1 MKISPNRILYLD
13 EVRSLAII
21 LVVLGHLIR
30 MFSND
35 FASWQVCCGV
45 FSLTRI
51 GVPLFFTVSG
61 ALLLTRKHDV
71 KMFLEKRFKRVFLPF
86 AFWIIVYM
94 ILGVVIWHNEFT
106 WRYAYEIT
114 FGMHPL
120 CELFWFIWSLIG
132 VYLLIPVLSSFIR
145 EYGDFGARYLIII
158 TIILSLLVSI
168 GFFNDQHIRHDFR
181 VIYNFFPVLGYF
193 ILGSYVHNHE
203 FNLSKNRMFLAG
215 VLMFIVGIAGHFLKI
230 YFKGLGGIV
239 LAPVDLFDILVLM
252 ETMGVF
258 IAFKYADV
266 KMISDSIRPIKE
278 QTLGKVIVT
287 FSSCSFGI
295 YFSHYIILLYLFYI
309 GFMKWWRY
317 KSLFI
322 YFPLSAIII
331 IGLSWTLIYV
341 MSKIP
346 ILKIGSGV
354 K

>member
-158 TIILSLLVSI
+158 TIILSILVSI

>member
-1 MKISPNRILYLD
+1 
-13 EVRSLAII
+13 
-21 LVVLGHLIR
+21 
-30 MFSND
+30 
-35 FASWQVCCGV
+35 
-45 FSLTRI
+45 
-51 GVPLFFTVSG
+51 
-61 ALLLTRKHDV
+61 
-71 KMFLEKRFKRVFLPF
+71 
-86 AFWIIVYM
+86 M

-158 TIILSLLVSI
+158 TIILSILVSI
-168 GFFNDQHIRHDFR
+168 GFFNYQHIRHDFR